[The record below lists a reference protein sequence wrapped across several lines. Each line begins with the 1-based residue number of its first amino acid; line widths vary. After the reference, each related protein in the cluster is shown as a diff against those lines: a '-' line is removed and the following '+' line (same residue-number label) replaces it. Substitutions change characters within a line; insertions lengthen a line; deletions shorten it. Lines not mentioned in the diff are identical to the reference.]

1 MWYTKFNLKTVM
13 NRCVGDKSKYKGS
26 KTVENQEISASSQD
40 YLEIIYTLYKSGIEV
55 RSVDIATAMGVS
67 RASISK
73 AMGVL
78 KNAGMVMQEK
88 YGRIMLTTE
97 GMAAAKKVIRTHETL
112 KSFLV
117 DVLGVSEKIAQQD
130 ACKMEHSISPE
141 TLKKLISYLHKDKA

>member
-1 MWYTKFNLKTVM
+1 M
-13 NRCVGDKSKYKGS
+13 
-26 KTVENQEISASSQD
+26 ENQEISASSQD

>member
-1 MWYTKFNLKTVM
+1 M
-13 NRCVGDKSKYKGS
+13 
-26 KTVENQEISASSQD
+26 ENQEISASSQD

-97 GMAAAKKVIRTHETL
+97 GMAAAKKVIRIHETL

>member
-1 MWYTKFNLKTVM
+1 M
-13 NRCVGDKSKYKGS
+13 G
-26 KTVENQEISASSQD
+26 NQEISASSQD